1 VQLPARSKKGACLR
15 WNHRV
20 QFVAPPSPPKPL
32 VPLAGMPRHRYDTR
46 HQYPGIRNPNHMIA
60 AYLPLCLAGPL
71 SGFRRV
77 AWDSVVPQLSVIIC
91 TVGMY
96 VRASTHHIERSMIST
111 ECEILP
117 SASRGSASV
126 SSHVSSAPAPRMWT
140 VCLAAAHGTV
150 WAHEE
155 GQGQVGSRA
164 CRIPAWEALGSNKA
178 AQPWPWLAVAVAAST
193 STQHTAHSTQH
204 TAHSQLRSP

>member
-1 VQLPARSKKGACLR
+1 
-15 WNHRV
+15 
-20 QFVAPPSPPKPL
+20 
-32 VPLAGMPRHRYDTR
+32 
-46 HQYPGIRNPNHMIA
+46 
-60 AYLPLCLAGPL
+60 
-71 SGFRRV
+71 
-77 AWDSVVPQLSVIIC
+77 
-91 TVGMY
+91 